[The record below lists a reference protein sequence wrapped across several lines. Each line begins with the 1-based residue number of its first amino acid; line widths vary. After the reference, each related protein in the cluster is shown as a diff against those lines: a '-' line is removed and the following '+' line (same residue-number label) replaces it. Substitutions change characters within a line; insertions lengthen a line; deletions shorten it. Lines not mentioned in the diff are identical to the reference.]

1 MPVSVLLSLV
11 AMFGAQLKSAN
22 ESRRL
27 DDESGATTL
36 ELVIISLGLI
46 AVATMLVVA
55 ITAAVQSRTNQIQ

>member
-11 AMFGAQLKSAN
+11 AMFGAQLKSAA

-46 AVATMLVVA
+46 AVAAMLVVA